1 MDTFRTPP
9 STGRPA
15 DPITSRYLETDAG
28 RRSTTLESLDPDRL
42 RTVRAALED
51 RFLSR
56 PVFLTA
62 NAAARVEADLNG
74 VVDMLFSLPGRLFDG
89 DLHAFAGA
97 VGLRP
102 HQARLALRPPVPA
115 PVRIGRADLY
125 RDAHGFKLLEF
136 NLSSA
141 LGGLQIPE
149 MNRLLLG
156 DAAVA
161 EFVAAEGLGFPDTV
175 SALAEAVRATAEQNG
190 RTQDPCRV
198 ALMDCPSG
206 YRETEPEI
214 TVLARLL
221 APHGIEAF
229 GCHTGQVSE
238 SGGRVVVRG
247 RPVDVVHRYFTL
259 GELTADAATTSAAE
273 ELLGVFARCEVPVL
287 SPLRT
292 SMHGNK
298 RALAMLWEEQCQ
310 STLTPREKDL
320 VARLLPWTHELR
332 HGPATVRGE
341 RVDLLA
347 HCLRHREGLVLKP
360 AHGLGGSGTVLGRAV
375 TDEEWA
381 ASLQRALSQ
390 PHIVQELVTPVPE
403 LFPDPQ
409 TGEPA
414 EWILNWGAFLIGRRY
429 AGTFLRGL
437 PAGRADVISYAAGAY
452 AGCVFQPMDP
462 H

>member
-1 MDTFRTPP
+1 MDTFRTLPR
-9 STGRPA
+9 TGRPA
-15 DPITSRYLETDAG
+15 DPITARYLEADAG
-28 RRSTTLESLDPDRL
+28 RRPITPAALDPDRL
-42 RTVRAALED
+42 RTVRAAFED

-56 PVFLTA
+56 PVFL
-62 NAAARVEADLNG
+62 AATDAALLEADLNG
-74 VVDMLFSLPGRLFDG
+74 VVDLLLSLPERLFDG
-89 DLHAFAGA
+89 DLHAFAAA

-102 HQARLALRPPVPA
+102 HQARLALRPPAPA

-149 MNRLLLG
+149 MNRLLLD

-161 EFVAAEGLGFPDTV
+161 EFVEAEGLGFPDTV
-175 SALAEAVRATAEQNG
+175 AALAEAVRATARQSGHAQE
-190 RTQDPCRV
+190 PYRV
-198 ALMDCPSG
+198 ALMDCPAG
-206 YRETEPEI
+206 YRGTEPEI

-238 SGGRVVVRG
+238 SGGRVAVQG
-247 RPVDVVHRYFTL
+247 RPVDVVYRYFTL
-259 GELTADAATTSAAE
+259 GELTADAATTAAAE
-273 ELLGVFARCEVPVL
+273 ELMDVFARCGVPVL

-298 RALAMLWEEQCQ
+298 RALAMLWEERCR
-310 STLTPREKDL
+310 STLTARERDL

-347 HCLRHREGLVLKP
+347 HCRRHRERLVLKP

-375 TDEEWA
+375 TDGEWA
-381 ASLQRALSQ
+381 AGLERALSQ

-403 LFPDPQ
+403 AFPAPQ

-414 EWILNWGAFLIGRRY
+414 GWVLNWGAFLIGRRY
-429 AGTFLRGL
+429 AGAFLRGL
-437 PAGRADVISYAAGAY
+437 PAGRADVVSYAAGAY
-452 AGCVFQPMDP
+452 AGCVFQPMGP